1 MKTFFNFGN
10 DMVTKSLFLVLLM
23 GFSTFA
29 SAQYGSINAILTKQE
44 QRKGINQ
51 KLEKLDVSGKK
62 FIFIEDFEDHTER
75 SFVIINGK
83 NLTYVEIF
91 DDKADGSSV
100 SNVFSGDVVQSD
112 RNIISIRANLLE
124 GKKIAFPVTK
134 TFFATRQDDMI
145 YLIDINTKKR
155 WIDEISINK
164 KNKIKNK

>member
-10 DMVTKSLFLVLLM
+10 DMVAKSFFLVLLI

-29 SAQYGSINAILTKQE
+29 SAQYGSINAILTKLE

-62 FIFIEDFEDHTER
+62 FILIEDFEDHTER

-100 SNVFSGDVVQSD
+100 SNVFSGDVVQSS
-112 RNIISIRANLLE
+112 RNIISIRADQLE
-124 GKKIAFPVTK
+124 GEKIGMPVTK
-134 TFFATRQDDMI
+134 TFYATLQDDI
-145 YLIDINTKKR
+145 VYLIDINTKKR
-155 WIDEISINK
+155 WIDETSINK
-164 KNKIKNK
+164 KNKNKK